1 GEGSTLTLA
10 LSGDDVVGAC
20 GFLPWLVEVGGKA
33 EPAVYNVNLF
43 LDPSLRGLGVGQ
55 ELLASGSREV
65 AYSITIAAAERSV
78 SLYDRLG
85 ATYERNVGRFVR
97 VLDRDGVE
105 RLVAAGSGAAPG
117 EVADLLEAG

>member
-1 GEGSTLTLA
+1 GVQASRAVSATITCRPFGENDWPRVRRFYETVYGPTHVLTRRPFFDWCFFSPLRRGEGSTLTLA

-43 LDPSLRGLGVGQ
+43 LDPSLRGLGVCQ

-65 AYSITIAAAERSV
+65 AYSIT
-78 SLYDRLG
+78 
-85 ATYERNVGRFVR
+85 
-97 VLDRDGVE
+97 
-105 RLVAAGSGAAPG
+105 
-117 EVADLLEAG
+117 